1 MSLDHTLSVLI
12 GRRPIWAEAIDVMLS
27 SSSGTTLHN
36 RPLFP
41 APWCEVVSMAIA
53 ILLVWQ
59 SSKRDGL

>member
-1 MSLDHTLSVLI
+1 MSLKNTLSVLFD
-12 GRRPIWAEAIDVMLS
+12 RSPVWAEAKDAMPS
-27 SSSGTTLHN
+27 SSSGTTLHK

-59 SSKRDGL
+59 SSRRDGL